1 MKKYMLLSTLL
12 FGLLMSAFATT
23 TIGVLPYK
31 IAYEGR
37 IPKKYTVEQIEANR
51 LQDGRSYQASM
62 INYLTKMNR
71 KRSNVALDVTVLSQ
85 HQIDGLLAEKGIT
98 TQQLDSLTNEELAET
113 LGITHVVLGSAT
125 RTFIMS
131 DELSLGISAVSI
143 LTGQPMIN
151 ATANISLISTL
162 EDVESNGTVFSRQ
175 FNRTTSATRSDEQ
188 SLRDAFRKSSRRM
201 FRALRD

>member
-1 MKKYMLLSTLL
+1 MKKYILLSTLL

-37 IPKKYTVEQIEANR
+37 IPKKYTTEEIQAYR

-71 KRSNVALDVTVLSQ
+71 KRSNKALNVTVLSQ
-85 HQIDGLLAEKGIT
+85 HQIDALIAEKNISAE
-98 TQQLDSLTNEELAET
+98 QIDSLTNNELAKI

-131 DELSLGISAVSI
+131 DELSLGISAASI

-162 EDVESNGTVFSRQ
+162 ENVATNGTVFSRQ
-175 FNRTTSATRSDEQ
+175 FNRTTSATHSDEK